1 MLPEF
6 EMWTPK
12 TMSEALGQL
21 AGGEAAPVGGGTNV
35 VVDLRSRRHVPRAL
49 VDVSRLSE
57 MRGIR
62 REDGWLVA
70 GGGATVAELLA
81 SPLVQENGGSL
92 AAAARLFANPL
103 VRNRA
108 TLAGNLAD
116 ASPAADMAPP
126 LLALDAEVELISLS
140 DCRRVPLAEFF
151 TGVRKT
157 VRRAEELLAA
167 VRWPV
172 PGASAKFCYAKLG
185 LRQADAISVISVA
198 VQVEA
203 DSDGRCHLARI
214 AMGAVAPTPLRA
226 RAAEASLVGK
236 PLDAEAISAAAHL
249 AAEATHPITDLRATA
264 GYRKRVAEVLVRR
277 LLTQAAGLLEEPAEA

>member
-6 EMWTPK
+6 DMMTPK
-12 TMSEALGQL
+12 TMNEALGQL
-21 AGGEAAPVGGGTNV
+21 AVGEAEPVGGGTNA
-35 VVDLRSRRHVPRAL
+35 VVDLRSRRHVPKAL

-57 MRGIR
+57 LKGIR
-62 REDGWLVA
+62 REDGYVVA
-70 GGGATVAELLA
+70 GGGVTVAELLA
-81 SPLVQENGGSL
+81 SSL
-92 AAAARLFANPL
+92 IRKCAPPIVEAARLFANPL

-126 LLALDAEVELISLS
+126 LLALDAEVELVSLH

-157 VRRAEELLAA
+157 VRRADELLSA
-167 VRWPV
+167 VRWPA
-172 PGASAKFCYAKLG
+172 PGPAAKFGYTKLG

-198 VQVEA
+198 VRLDV
-203 DSDGRCHLARI
+203 DPDGRCRAARI

-226 RAAEASLVGK
+226 LAAEAFLTGK
-236 PLDAEAISAAAHL
+236 PLDPQTIAEAARL
-249 AAEATHPITDLRATA
+249 AGEATQPISDLRATA
-264 GYRKRVAEVLVRR
+264 AYRRRVAEVLVRR
-277 LLTQAAGLLEEPAEA
+277 LLAQAHPVEA